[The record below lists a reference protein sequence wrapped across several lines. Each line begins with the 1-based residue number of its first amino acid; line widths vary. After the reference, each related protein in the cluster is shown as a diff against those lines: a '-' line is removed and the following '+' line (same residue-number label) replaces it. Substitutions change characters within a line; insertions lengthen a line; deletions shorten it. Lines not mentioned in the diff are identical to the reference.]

1 MNRFIK
7 SSLLVGALLTVTG
20 VSFSAPA
27 QADNNQKYLDNVAV
41 QMYANNVAHGMSPLT
56 GGIYSPYVNG
66 TINNVNGYN
75 NGFNNGRRHHRNRN
89 NGYNNGYNNY
99 NSNYNNYDNG
109 YYNNNYGYQPYGYGT
124 QYYGG
129 NGNGRPSVFKQL
141 INGFGY

>member
-27 QADNNQKYLDNVAV
+27 QADNNQQKYLNNLAV

-66 TINNVNGYN
+66 AIYGNNN
-75 NGFNNGRRHHRNRN
+75 NYNNGRRHHRRHN
-89 NGYNNGYNNY
+89 YDYNNY
-99 NSNYNNYDNG
+99 NTN
-109 YYNNNYGYQPYGYGT
+109 YYNSDYGYQPYGYGT
-124 QYYGG
+124 PYYG
-129 NGNGRPSVFKQL
+129 NSGRPSVFSQL

>member
-27 QADNNQKYLDNVAV
+27 QADNNQKYLDNLAV

-66 TINNVNGYN
+66 AIYGNNLN
-75 NGFNNGRRHHRNRN
+75 NFNNGRRHHRNRN
-89 NGYNNGYNNY
+89 YNNY
-99 NSNYNNYDNG
+99 QNNG
-109 YYNNNYGYQPYGYGT
+109 YYNNSYGYQPYGYGT
-124 QYYGG
+124 QYYG
-129 NGNGRPSVFKQL
+129 NGRPSVFSQL

>member
-27 QADNNQKYLDNVAV
+27 QADNNQKYLDNLAV

-66 TINNVNGYN
+66 TIYGNNL
-75 NGFNNGRRHHRNRN
+75 NNGRRHHRHRN
-89 NGYNNGYNNY
+89 NYLNNNY
-99 NSNYNNYDNG
+99 LNNG
-109 YYNNNYGYQPYGYGT
+109 YYNSNYGYQPYGYGT
-124 QYYGG
+124 PYYG
-129 NGNGRPSVFKQL
+129 NTGRPSIFSQL

>member
-27 QADNNQKYLDNVAV
+27 QADNNQKYLDNLAV

-66 TINNVNGYN
+66 AIYGQNN
-75 NGFNNGRRHHRNRN
+75 FNNGRHRHRHRNNYLN
-89 NGYNNGYNNY
+89 NQYLN
-99 NSNYNNYDNG
+99 NG

-124 QYYGG
+124 GYY
-129 NGNGRPSVFKQL
+129 GNGRPSIFSQL

>member
-27 QADNNQKYLDNVAV
+27 QADNNQKYLDNLAV
-41 QMYANNVAHGMSPLT
+41 QMYANNVRNGMSPLT

-66 TINNVNGYN
+66 TINNVN
-75 NGFNNGRRHHRNRN
+75 NGRRHHRRNRN
-89 NGYNNGYNNY
+89 NNYYNNGYNNAY
-99 NSNYNNYDNG
+99 NNG
-109 YYNNNYGYQPYGYGT
+109 YYNNSYGYQPYGYGS
-124 QYYGG
+124 QYSG
-129 NGNGRPSVFKQL
+129 NNRPNIFSQL

>member
-7 SSLLVGALLTVTG
+7 SSLLVGALLAVTG
-20 VSFSAPA
+20 VSLSAPA
-27 QADNNQKYLDNVAV
+27 QADNNQQKYLNNLAV

-66 TINNVNGYN
+66 AIYGNNN
-75 NGFNNGRRHHRNRN
+75 FNNGHRHHRNRN
-89 NGYNNGYNNY
+89 YDYNNA
-99 NSNYNNYDNG
+99 

-124 QYYGG
+124 PYYG
-129 NGNGRPSVFKQL
+129 NGNGGRGIFSQL